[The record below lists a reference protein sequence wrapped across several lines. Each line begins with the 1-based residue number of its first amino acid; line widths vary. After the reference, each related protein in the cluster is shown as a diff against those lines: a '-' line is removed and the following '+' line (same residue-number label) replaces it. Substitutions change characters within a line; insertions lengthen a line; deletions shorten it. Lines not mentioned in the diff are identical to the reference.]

1 VVLKHRGHQSVEFP
15 PGFTHISEIGTEDV
29 ATVYA
34 ATDAD
39 SGRSVALKLLNVRE
53 ISPDALQAFLRE
65 TSVLEALSA
74 HPNIVTL
81 HRTDVTPDGRPVLVM
96 ELCRGSM
103 AEGATG
109 QGGTGQG
116 AMDPAVAVSVAIKIA
131 GALETAHRAGMVHGS
146 VTPHKVLMTQHGE
159 PALADLG
166 TAHLRSFADT
176 AGAVDFA
183 TLHMAPEMLEGT
195 TATTASDIYELACT
209 LYTQLA
215 GQVPF
220 QPFDGEA
227 SAAVIVRI
235 LRDPLPPLTGAGIP
249 LALSDLLV
257 QSMAKNPLKRPS
269 SALEF
274 ADRLKRIEVAQ
285 SWPPTDYF
293 VVDGAAYR
301 FLEPLPSSED
311 DASGRPDRAPEPGS
325 LGPAE
330 VPVVASVAGEAREG
344 AEASSMWHAL
354 KDQPTDRPRPSPRFG
369 VGWPSPKSDPVPMPV
384 ARHAPAPLVAPRTT
398 SERRVVTPV
407 PRRTVASRRVA
418 TGAPTTTNTHPNTGR
433 RIDRPD
439 PLLGLLSMAEEARR
453 DPGAPEL
460 QPRFRDPG
468 PRTPASQTARHP
480 EDGGVTDDGAG
491 VELSAQEVE
500 EAIRRADRLGGARR
514 PGHGATPGPT
524 DT

>member
-1 VVLKHRGHQSVEFP
+1 VALKHRSHQSVEFP

-39 SGRSVALKLLNVRE
+39 SGRSVALKLINVRE
-53 ISPDALQAFLRE
+53 ISPDALESLLRE

-96 ELCRGSM
+96 ELCRGTVADRGVGPGGREQRAM
-103 AEGATG
+103 A
-109 QGGTGQG
+109 
-116 AMDPAVAVSVAIKIA
+116 PARAVSAAIKIA
-131 GALETAHRAGMVHGS
+131 GALETAHRAGMVHGC

-166 TAHLRSFADT
+166 TAHLRSFSDT

-195 TATTASDIYELACT
+195 TTTTATDVYELACT
-209 LYTQLA
+209 LYTLLA
-215 GQVPF
+215 GHVPF
-220 QPFDGEA
+220 QAFEGEA

-235 LRDPLPPLTGAGIP
+235 LRDPVPPLTGDGIP

-257 QSMAKNPLKRPS
+257 QSMAKNPLKRPA

-274 ADRLKRIEVAQ
+274 ADRLKSIEVAQ
-285 SWPPTDYF
+285 SWSPTSYF

-301 FLEPLPSSED
+301 FLEPLPSSENE
-311 DASGRPDRAPEPGS
+311 ASGGFDRAAEAEPWQ
-325 LGPAE
+325 PAE
-330 VPVVASVAGEAREG
+330 VPVPASDAGGAGEG
-344 AEASSMWHAL
+344 AEASSLWRAL
-354 KDQPTDRPRPSPRFG
+354 KGDRNPRHRASPHFG
-369 VGWPSPKSDPVPMPV
+369 IGWANPKSDRIPMPT
-384 ARHAPAPLVAPRTT
+384 ARHAPAPLVAPKTT
-398 SERRVVTPV
+398 SARRVNTPV

-418 TGAPTTTNTHPNTGR
+418 TASPTTTNTNPNTGR
-433 RIDRPD
+433 RVDRPD
-439 PLLGLLSMAEEARR
+439 PLLKLLSVAEEARR

-460 QPRFRDPG
+460 QPRFRDPAPPAPG
-468 PRTPASQTARHP
+468 GRAEWYPRAA
-480 EDGGVTDDGAG
+480 GVTDGSEN
-491 VELSAQEVE
+491 ELSAGEIE
-500 EAIRRADRLGGARR
+500 EAIRRADRRDGAHR
-514 PGHGATPGPT
+514 PDERIEPT
-524 DT
+524 RPSDP